1 MTTPEIGDGHVVAYL
16 KAHPDFFAVHPEL
29 LASISVPHPH
39 GGRTISLHERQLEV
53 LREKNRA
60 LEAKL
65 AELIRI
71 GQENEAIADRLQK
84 YTRQLLLTVEPDRLP
99 AVVAEGLRSI
109 FSVPMVALRLWGVRE
124 AWRDLP
130 VAAPVEVDAITLAN
144 SMKTPYCGPNA
155 EFQAASWLPDGGATA
170 RSLALM
176 PLRKGVD
183 PHAFG
188 MLVLGSADPSRFQ
201 MNMGT
206 AFLDRIAEIT
216 SAALARVVD

>member
-1 MTTPEIGDGHVVAYL
+1 M
-16 KAHPDFFAVHPEL
+16 
-29 LASISVPHPH
+29 SV
-39 GGRTISLHERQLEV
+39 
-53 LREKNRA
+53 
-60 LEAKL
+60 
-65 AELIRI
+65 
-71 GQENEAIADRLQK
+71 QENEAIADRLQK
-84 YTRQLLLTVEPDRLP
+84 YTRQLLLTAEPDRLP

-176 PLRKGVD
+176 PLRK
-183 PHAFG
+183 
-188 MLVLGSADPSRFQ
+188 
-201 MNMGT
+201 
-206 AFLDRIAEIT
+206 EIGR
-216 SAALARVVD
+216 AHV

>member
-1 MTTPEIGDGHVVAYL
+1 MLSQIDGDTTVLDIGAGTGSWTI
-16 KAHPDFFAVHPEL
+16 L
-29 LASISVPHPH
+29 LA
-39 GGRTISLHERQLEV
+39 RQARQVTAVDPSPGMLEV
-53 LREKNRA
+53 LREKNRS

-65 AELIRI
+65 AELIRL
-71 GQENEAIADRLQK
+71 GQENEAISDRLQK
-84 YTRQLLLTVEPDRLP
+84 YTRQLLLTAEPERLP
-99 AVVAEGLRSI
+99 AVVAEALRSI
-109 FSVPMVALRLWGVRE
+109 FSVPLVALRVWGVRE

-130 VAAPVEVDAITLAN
+130 VAASVEVDAITLAN

-188 MLVLGSADPSRFQ
+188 MLVLGSADPTRFQ

-206 AFLDRIAEIT
+206 AFLDRIAEVT

>member
-1 MTTPEIGDGHVVAYL
+1 
-16 KAHPDFFAVHPEL
+16 
-29 LASISVPHPH
+29 
-39 GGRTISLHERQLEV
+39 
-53 LREKNRA
+53 
-60 LEAKL
+60 
-65 AELIRI
+65 
-71 GQENEAIADRLQK
+71 
-84 YTRQLLLTVEPDRLP
+84 
-99 AVVAEGLRSI
+99 RSI